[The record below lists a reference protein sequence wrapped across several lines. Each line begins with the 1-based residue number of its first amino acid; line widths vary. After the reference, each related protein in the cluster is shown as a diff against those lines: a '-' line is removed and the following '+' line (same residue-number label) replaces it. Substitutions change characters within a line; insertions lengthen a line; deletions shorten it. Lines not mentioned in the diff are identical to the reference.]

1 MRDKVPFHIDC
12 LIWAK
17 CTLYYN
23 VQTKYDKIGGKTD
36 YQLLVVVR
44 SMKTVGLLAI
54 LLLLL
59 CFHDGSIPLPGVGG
73 SAVSCEWTFQGH
85 WFQASFVVNILL
97 VILAVLVTL
106 SCITFY
112 ICFLTFVGL
121 STAVS
126 RIQPMASPPPNPG
139 ICSVS
144 YIHTYIHTKPLLS
157 SILS

>member
-1 MRDKVPFHIDC
+1 
-12 LIWAK
+12 
-17 CTLYYN
+17 
-23 VQTKYDKIGGKTD
+23 
-36 YQLLVVVR
+36 
-44 SMKTVGLLAI
+44 MKTVGLLAI

-59 CFHDGSIPLPGVGG
+59 CSHDGSIPLPGVGG
-73 SAVSCEWTFQGH
+73 SFQSQSHHQPLTQPPALKPEYSVPHGPDSAVSCEWTFQGH

-106 SCITFY
+106 SCITFC

-126 RIQPMASPPPNPG
+126 RIQPMPSPPQNPG
-139 ICSVS
+139 KCSVS
-144 YIHTYIHTKPLLS
+144 YIHNIHTKPLLS